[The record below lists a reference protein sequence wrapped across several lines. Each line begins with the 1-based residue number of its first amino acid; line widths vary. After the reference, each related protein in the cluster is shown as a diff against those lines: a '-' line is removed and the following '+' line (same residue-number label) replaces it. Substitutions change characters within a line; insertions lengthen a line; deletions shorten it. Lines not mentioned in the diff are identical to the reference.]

1 MFASPFDRIIGSPVL
16 STSCQT
22 VDSLHPDIIDRLP
35 VAGTSIELLLVT
47 RCHKSTV
54 GSTLLDEHNR
64 GDERPMKL
72 SWALYVVWKDGV
84 VERRGL
90 GQMLES
96 ALEDVVDEKPVIKSV
111 LLG

>member
-1 MFASPFDRIIGSPVL
+1 MFASPFDRIIGSPIL
-16 STSCQT
+16 STSSQT
-22 VDSLHPDIIDRLP
+22 VDSLHPDITERLP

-47 RCHKSTV
+47 HCHKSTV
-54 GSTLLDEHNR
+54 GSTLLDEYNV
-64 GDERPMKL
+64 GDEQPMKL
-72 SWALYVVWKDGV
+72 FWALYVAWRDGV

-96 ALEDVVDEKPVIKSV
+96 TLEDVVDEKPVIKSV